1 MARPAATGASPRYTT
16 DDALRDTPAASANV
30 VITNPPF
37 GSARH

>member
-1 MARPAATGASPRYTT
+1 MTT
-16 DDALRDTPAASANV
+16 DDALRDTPAASADV